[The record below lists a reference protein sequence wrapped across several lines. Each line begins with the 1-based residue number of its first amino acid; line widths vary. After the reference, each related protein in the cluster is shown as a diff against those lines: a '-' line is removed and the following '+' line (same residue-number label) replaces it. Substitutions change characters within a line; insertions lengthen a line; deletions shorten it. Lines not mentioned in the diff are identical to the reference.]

1 MKFRNYNG
9 ITLIALVIT
18 IIILLI
24 LAGVSINL
32 VSGEDGI
39 VNKAQEALDKTKRGK
54 VEEEIW
60 NAWAAVTSDYYMD
73 LTAQRNIEK
82 ESYYTKDRL
91 NSELSNGTVNKI
103 SFVDNGTT
111 IIAYK
116 DNTNNEVYS
125 VTIANDKATISGYSS
140 ISGLASV
147 ITENNYGQ
155 KINYSAN
162 GITDWRIFY
171 NDGLNVFL
179 ISTDYIKNNLID
191 LEKIG
196 AVSNGE
202 YSVYWSQAPSIMQD
216 MNQNDFFKANFL
228 LNPNN
233 PNARC
238 ISALLNTDNWNE
250 FVNSKYADYAIGGA
264 SIEMWM
270 ASWNE
275 KYPSEKLY
283 YNNPTQYGYYVGI
296 VRNPITSC
304 INPDELNNM
313 QGFKTAEENNMYW
326 PHKETLDGGKCNAY
340 WLASPAN
347 HSSNSGNYML
357 NISCWPHV
365 DNNSHDT
372 STRAIRP
379 VIRLKAETMATQ
391 NDEGIWILD

>member
-1 MKFRNYNG
+1 MKFKNYNG

-32 VSGEDGI
+32 VSGENGI
-39 VNKAQEALDKTKRGK
+39 VNKAQQALDKTKRAK

-73 LTAQRNIEK
+73 LSVQRNIEK

-91 NSELSNGTVNKI
+91 NSELSNGKVNKI

-111 IIAYK
+111 IIAYE

-125 VTIANDKATISGYSS
+125 VTIANDKAIISGYSS
-140 ISGLASV
+140 ISGLASI
-147 ITENNYGQ
+147 ITESNYGQ
-155 KINYSAN
+155 RINYSAN

-216 MNQNDFFKANFL
+216 MSQKDFFKANFL
-228 LNPNN
+228 LNPDN

-238 ISALLNTDNWNE
+238 ISELLNTDNWNE

-275 KYPSEKLY
+275 KYPNEKLH

-296 VRNPITSC
+296 VSNPITSN
-304 INPDELNNM
+304 INPDELKDL
-313 QGFKTAEENNMYW
+313 QGFKLSEENNMYW
-326 PHKETLDGGKCNAY
+326 PHKETLDEGKCNAY

-347 HSSNSGNYML
+347 NAGNSGNYIL
-357 NISCWPHV
+357 NISRWPYV